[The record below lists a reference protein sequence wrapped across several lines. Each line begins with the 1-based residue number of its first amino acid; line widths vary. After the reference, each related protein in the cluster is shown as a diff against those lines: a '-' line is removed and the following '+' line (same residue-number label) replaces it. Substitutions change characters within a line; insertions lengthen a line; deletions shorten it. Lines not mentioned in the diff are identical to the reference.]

1 MLLLFEKKE
10 IDIFEHELVP
20 KHVLL
25 TQEEVEEVLVR
36 YQIHPYQLPHINK
49 SDPAVQAIKAGLGDI
64 IKIIRKSST
73 VGEAIVYRYVV
84 DA

>member
-1 MLLLFEKKE
+1 MSEKKE

-25 TQEEVEEVLVR
+25 SQDETKDVLAR
-36 YQIHPYQLPHINK
+36 YQIEPYQLPHINT
-49 SDPAVQAIKAGLGDI
+49 SDPAVGAIKAELGDI

-73 VGEAIVYRYVV
+73 IGEAIVYRYVV
-84 DA
+84 EG